1 MRLFRFRV
9 GFCVGVRDEIEKVGS
24 RQEDPSYVQIS
35 AIFSSLGKR
44 GGEQFFFFFSFLFVR
59 KNLMRGENRQH
70 VHHYILCG
78 IFFFFKHDYVRYN
91 CIYTRMRN
99 LKNGTIS
106 PS

>member
-44 GGEQFFFFFSFLFVR
+44 GGEQFFFSFLFFLFE
-59 KNLMRGENRQH
+59 KFDEGENRQH

-78 IFFFFKHDYVRYN
+78 IFFLNTIMCAIIV
-91 CIYTRMRN
+91 CTRMRN
-99 LKNGTIS
+99 LKMAQFRPHS
-106 PS
+106 VE

>member
-44 GGEQFFFFFSFLFVR
+44 GGEQFFFSFLFFLFE
-59 KNLMRGENRQH
+59 KFDEGENRQH

-91 CIYTRMRN
+91 CIYKN
-99 LKNGTIS
+99 AQFENGTIS